1 MKKGWK
7 KRQKIVLSI
16 LLYVLILAWLLQ
28 FDIMVLI
35 SPMAIL
41 QFGVGIVILSIPF
54 WHKGITKSE
63 IMSIVGQKGLEAGY
77 IQTFLLLF
85 GRLFSE
91 KGYEELLSDIALSFR
106 PVLYGL
112 ILSISMAEEKQDTK
126 IEEEEV
132 QSKEQTYEHF
142 LDLGLTKREAQ
153 IAVLICKDFSNREIA
168 EEFVISEATVK
179 KHISNI
185 FDKLGIEKR
194 EELKKV

>member
-16 LLYVLILAWLLQ
+16 LLYVLILAWLIQ
-28 FDIMVLI
+28 FDILALI
-35 SPMAIL
+35 SPMVML
-41 QFGVGIVILSIPF
+41 QFSVGIVILTVPF
-54 WHKGITKSE
+54 LHKGITRSE
-63 IMSIVGQKGLEAGY
+63 LMNVIGQKSIEVGY

-91 KGYEELLSDIALSFR
+91 KGYNELLSDIALSFR
-106 PVLYGL
+106 PVLYGF
-112 ILSISMAEEKQDTK
+112 ILSLVMAEEKQDTK
-126 IEEEEV
+126 IEVKEV
-132 QSKEQTYEHF
+132 QAKEQTYEHF

-194 EELKKV
+194 EELKKR

>member
-1 MKKGWK
+1 MKKRWK
-7 KRQKIVLSI
+7 VLLSI
-16 LLYVLILAWLLQ
+16 LLYVLILAWVLR
-28 FDIMVLI
+28 FDILALI
-35 SPMAIL
+35 SPITMMQL
-41 QFGVGIVILSIPF
+41 GVGVVILTIPF
-54 WHKGITKSE
+54 LHKGITKKE
-63 IMSIVGQKGLEAGY
+63 VLSIIGQKGIEAGY

-91 KGYEELLSDIALSFR
+91 RGYDELLSDIALCFR
-106 PVLYGL
+106 PVLYGF
-112 ILSISMAEEKQDTK
+112 ILSLSMTEEKQTIAK
-126 IEEEEV
+126 IEVQEV
-132 QSKEQTYEHF
+132 QSKEQTYEYF

>member
-1 MKKGWK
+1 MKKRWK
-7 KRQKIVLSI
+7 ILFSI
-16 LLYVLILAWLLQ
+16 LLYVLILAWVLQ
-28 FDIMVLI
+28 FDIFALI
-35 SPMAIL
+35 SPVALL
-41 QFGVGIVILSIPF
+41 QLGAGVVILTIPF
-54 WHKGITKSE
+54 LRKGITKKE
-63 IMSIVGQKGLEAGY
+63 LMSVIGQKGIEAGY

-91 KGYEELLSDIALSFR
+91 KGYDELLSDIALCFR
-106 PVLYGL
+106 PVLYGF
-112 ILSISMAEEKQDTK
+112 ILSLTMMDEK
-126 IEEEEV
+126 EV
-132 QSKEQTYEHF
+132 AKTEMQEVGKQEPTYEHF

-153 IAVLICKDFSNREIA
+153 IAVLICKGLSNREIA

>member
-16 LLYVLILAWLLQ
+16 LLYVLILAWLIQ
-28 FDIMVLI
+28 FDILALI
-35 SPMAIL
+35 SPMVML
-41 QFGVGIVILSIPF
+41 QFSVGIVILTVPF
-54 WHKGITKSE
+54 LHKGITKSE
-63 IMSIVGQKGLEAGY
+63 LMTVIGQKSIEVGY

-91 KGYEELLSDIALSFR
+91 KGYNELLSDIALSFR
-106 PVLYGL
+106 PVLYGF
-112 ILSISMAEEKQDTK
+112 ILSLVMAEEKQDAK
-126 IEEEEV
+126 IEVKEV
-132 QSKEQTYEHF
+132 QAKEQTYEHF

-194 EELKKV
+194 EELKKR